1 MWDIVQV
8 KDKMDVWLFGLN
20 VNKIEVVIVN
30 NDVMVMGVVE
40 VLKVYNKFSILVFG
54 VDVLLEVLVLVKFGV
69 LVGIVLNDVNN
80 QVKVIFDLVK
90 NLVDGKGAVDGIN
103 WKIDNKV
110 VCVFYVGVDKDNLVE
125 FSKK

>member
-1 MWDIVQV
+1 
-8 KDKMDVWLFGLN
+8 MDVWLFGLN

-80 QVKVIFDLVK
+80 
-90 NLVDGKGAVDGIN
+90 
-103 WKIDNKV
+103 
-110 VCVFYVGVDKDNLVE
+110 
-125 FSKK
+125 

>member
-1 MWDIVQV
+1 MWDIVQA
-8 KDKMDVWLFGLN
+8 KDKMDVWLFGSN

-30 NDVMVMGVVE
+30 NDAMVMGAVE
-40 VLKVYNKFSILVFG
+40 ALKVYNKFSISVFG
-54 VDVLLEVLVLVKFGV
+54 VDALLEALALVKFGV
-69 LVGIVLNDVNN
+69 LAGIVLNDVNN
-80 QVKVIFDLVK
+80 QAKAIFDLAK

-110 VCVFYVGVDKDNLVE
+110 VRVFYVGVDKDNLVE